1 MADEKKK
8 KLELLKQRNEAN
20 RQKLNNASISLNSV
34 QTPTNSSILNTST
47 NSISS
52 NVASSISN
60 IDKLIQETTKAPADI
75 NLEEIKKATRRI
87 TRYSGDGFQIS
98 KMSQSIL
105 GITPDTYEDGVQCD
119 LGVPQYESD
128 NEEIEERIPKET
140 TTGYRRS
147 VVSSKQRK
155 TVYTASNKKP
165 QDGGVT
171 FEDKI
176 MGRLPFDNNKDDI
189 NTNSG
194 SYKPKTQISEDQR
207 RQILSS
213 QELGDFLSYNSKYV
227 ERVSNNIIIFIF

>member
-20 RQKLNNASISLNSV
+20 RQKLNNASISLNTA
-34 QTPTNSSILNTST
+34 QTPTANSSILNTST

-87 TRYSGDGFQIS
+87 SRYSGDGFQIS

-105 GITPDTYEDGVQCD
+105 GISPDTYEDGVQCD

-155 TVYTASNKKP
+155 TVYNASNKKP
-165 QDGGVT
+165 QEGIT
-171 FEDKI
+171 FEDKVV
-176 MGRLPFDNNKDDI
+176 GRLPFDNKDEI
-189 NTNSG
+189 NVNSG
-194 SYKPKTQISEDQR
+194 SSKPKTQITEDQR
-207 RQILSS
+207 RQILTS

-227 ERVSNNIIIFIF
+227 ERVSKNLKIKNFE